1 METLG
6 DALKQG
12 KCWDALPVADRN
24 KIVGASSLEN
34 IAVMTPFK
42 SWADL
47 SELEQEAMLAV
58 DWQRATM
65 RAPERCAVCFNPAQS
80 VNADGFCSSCVASER
95 RTSSLDQVPYV
106 EPKFCDTCNQL
117 EANCACSNVP
127 TPEQLLEDPCTPFW
141 AQDVIRVALDKDCCD
156 AAGVFE
162 VLAKSFDA
170 RARRIARGGR

>member
-1 METLG
+1 MATLG

-12 KCWDALPVADRN
+12 KCWDALPVSDRN

-34 IAVMTPFK
+34 IAVMTPLK

-47 SELEQEAMLAV
+47 TDLEREAMLAV
-58 DWQRATM
+58 DWTRATV
-65 RAPERCAVCFNPAQS
+65 RAPERCTVCFNPAES
-80 VNADGFCSSCVASER
+80 VNADGFCSSCVASDSA
-95 RTSSLDQVPYV
+95 THGLDQVPYV

-117 EANCACSNVP
+117 EANCTCSTVS
-127 TPEQLLEDPCTPFW
+127 TPEELLADMCTPFW
-141 AQDVIRVALDKDCCD
+141 AKDVIRVALNNDCCD

-170 RARRIARGGR
+170 RARRIAQGGR

>member
-1 METLG
+1 MATLG

-12 KCWDALPVADRN
+12 KCWDALPVSDRN

-34 IAVMTPFK
+34 IAVVTPLK

-47 SELEQEAMLAV
+47 TELEREAMLAV
-58 DWQRATM
+58 DWTRATM
-65 RAPERCAVCFNPAQS
+65 SAPERCTVCLNPGKI
-80 VNADGFCSSCVASER
+80 NHLGYCSDCVDTFSTPATQQDER
-95 RTSSLDQVPYV
+95 DVLQATHEQRI
-106 EPKFCDTCNQL
+106 
-117 EANCACSNVP
+117 P